1 MFNLAIDPCHDSD
14 GLFSVTSG
22 HPGYLFHAAMA
33 IEQQLVKLS
42 ADVKELGQEAS
53 SIASATE
60 QTLDDLLRHF
70 EELQKVSQVP
80 KTSPRRM
87 RHSRYEADLRQR
99 LNSRLFETGD
109 TPWKSRFENFILKQR
124 EQSEKL
130 ASASSDETMMRLEQ
144 ALADATF
151 AIEDADCT
159 PSMRR
164 FLMTTLQMLNALAA
178 AESRRRGLL
187 N

>member
-1 MFNLAIDPCHDSD
+1 MTPTVFLASSP
-14 GLFSVTSG
+14 SG
-22 HPGYLFHAAMA
+22 HPGIYLFHAYAMA

-80 KTSPRRM
+80 KVTSPRRM
-87 RHSRYEADLRQR
+87 RHSRYSLEADLRQR
-99 LNSRLFETGD
+99 LNTRLFETGD

-164 FLMTTLQMLNALAA
+164 FLMSTLQMLNALAA